1 MKSTF
6 ALLALLFSVITT
18 SAQKDIPGY
27 GKISK
32 EELAMKDCD
41 FDKAA
46 EAVVLFDVAEVYCDL
61 NLTSAYNPIT
71 TQMDRHVRIK
81 ILNQK
86 GTDAANIRI
95 RYINISGAED
105 IKNLS
110 AQTVNLD
117 ASGNPVVTKVE
128 KDAIFRKK
136 INKRYSEVIFTFPDV
151 KPGSIIE
158 YKYKDDA
165 IGYYAVKNWYFQKSI
180 PVVLSQY
187 ILDFPQELV
196 VTATP
201 SGVLGVDLK
210 ESTRGLHNVKT
221 FTMTNVPAL
230 RDEPYISCDED
241 YLQQVTPRLIAYD
254 FPGSP
259 RHSLV
264 VSWPTVIKDLLED
277 EDFGIQLKKN
287 IPRTSELDALLAP
300 VKDPY
305 KKMVII
311 HDYVRK
317 NMQWDDVYSIWA
329 LDGVKAAWKS
339 KKGTAGEI
347 NLILINL
354 LKDADLN
361 ASPVLVS
368 TKSNGRVNTMV
379 AGIEQFDKVMAYV
392 TIDDNVY
399 VLDATDKIT
408 PPNIIPYDVV
418 NTEGLVIAKPGASTS
433 TAEMLGQM
441 LGNSNAAA
449 GWGWKTLWNPKQLF
463 SNYTFVNAVI
473 DDKGSM
479 AGTAQVTSKDYSR
492 LTRVGKLKEGKDKFT
507 EAWLN
512 QNKQQIK
519 IDSLTF
525 TNEEVDS
532 LPLIQAL
539 RFEKKISSSGDY
551 NYFSVNLFSGLD
563 KNVFL
568 ADERFSDV
576 FFGANQKYTINGNFF
591 IPDNYQFDVLPK
603 NVKMIMPDTSIVFTR
618 LASAADGML
627 SVQIVLEFRQ
637 PYYLNQDYA
646 YFKEFYKKMFEFLNE
661 QVVYKKK

>member
-1 MKSTF
+1 MKSVRLLIVSLF
-6 ALLALLFSVITT
+6 AFFS
-18 SAQKDIPGY
+18 SQAQKDIPGF
-27 GKISK
+27 GKISP
-32 EELAMKDCD
+32 EELSMKDCD

-46 EAVVLFDVAEVYCDL
+46 EAVVLFDAGEVYCDL
-61 NLTSAYNPIT
+61 NVNSANPIT
-71 TQMDRHVRIK
+71 TQMERHVRIK
-81 ILNQK
+81 ILNSK
-86 GTDAANIRI
+86 GTDFANIHI
-95 RYINISGAED
+95 RYLNNAGMED
-105 IKNLS
+105 IKNIS
-110 AQTVNLD
+110 AQTVNVD
-117 ASGNPVVTKVE
+117 ASGNPVITKVE

-136 INKRYSEVIFTFPDV
+136 IDKRYSEVIFTFPNV
-151 KPGSIIE
+151 KTGSIIE

-165 IGYYAVKNWYFQKSI
+165 TGYRAVKNWYFQKSI
-180 PVVLSQY
+180 PVMLSQY

-201 SGVLGVDLK
+201 TGALGIDMK
-210 ESTRGLHNVKT
+210 ESSRGLHNIKT

-259 RHSLV
+259 RQSLV

-277 EDFGIQLKKN
+277 EDFGVQLKKN
-287 IPRTSELDALLAP
+287 IPRTSELDAMLAP

-317 NMQWDDVYSIWA
+317 NMQWDEVYSIWA
-329 LDGVKAAWKS
+329 LDGVKAAWKN

-347 NLILINL
+347 NLILVNL

-368 TKSNGRVNTMV
+368 TKENGRVNTSV
-379 AGIEQFDKVMAYV
+379 AGVEQFDKVMAYV
-392 TIDDNVY
+392 TIDDHVY

-433 TAEMLGQM
+433 SAEMLAQM
-441 LGNSNAAA
+441 LGASNSSS
-449 GWGWKTLWNPKQLF
+449 GWGWRTLWNKEQTYN
-463 SNYTFVNAVI
+463 NYTFINGVI
-473 DDKGSM
+473 NDKGTM
-479 AGTAQVTSKDYSR
+479 EGTATVTSKDYSR
-492 LTRVGKLKEGKDKFT
+492 LIRMKKLKEGKDKFT

-512 QNKQQIK
+512 QNKQEIK
-519 IDSLTF
+519 IDSLSF
-525 TNEEVDS
+525 TNEEADS
-532 LPLIQAL
+532 LPLIQTL
-539 RFEKKISSSGDY
+539 HFEKKISSSGDY
-551 NYFSVNLFSGLD
+551 NYFSANLFSGLD

-591 IPDNYQFDVLPK
+591 IPENYQFDALPK

-618 LASAADGML
+618 LASVSDGML
-627 SVQIVLEFRQ
+627 SVQIILDFRQ
-637 PYYLNQDYA
+637 PYYLTRTMLTLKS
-646 YFKEFYKKMFEFLNE
+646 FIKKCLNF
-661 QVVYKKK
+661 